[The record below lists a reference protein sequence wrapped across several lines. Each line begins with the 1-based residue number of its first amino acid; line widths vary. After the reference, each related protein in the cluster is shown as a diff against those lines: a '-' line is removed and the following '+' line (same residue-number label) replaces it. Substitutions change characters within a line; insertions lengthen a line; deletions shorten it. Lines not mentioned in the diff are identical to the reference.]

1 MKKEKIIS
9 TVIFVIIFIL
19 FAIFFS
25 KDYLDFQENL
35 FKKSEQEQLVLK
47 EAEELNVSKI
57 ENLENADLKIAPDE
71 KILSN
76 FVEKLDKAEKNIYI
90 EVYMLT
96 EKRITESL
104 KKARNRWV
112 DVKVLLEKSPY
123 KTENINNKVFEELKD
138 AWVNVTWS
146 NEKNY
151 YLNHSKFF
159 VIDDLLIASTW
170 NLTYSTFTV
179 NRDFFFYSSDTK
191 LLQTV
196 KNIFEND
203 FKWKKVDF
211 YHNNLI
217 MSPNY
222 SRVKLEKYL
231 QSATKN
237 IKIYIQYLKDEK
249 INNSLLAL
257 KKEKNIDI
265 EIIIDKKNLE
275 DESVEILKN
284 AWIKIKWFDWKTMH
298 SKAILIDEKYLFIGS
313 INFSEFSIDK
323 NREFWVFLKEENLIK
338 NFLEIFEKDFWN

>member
-1 MKKEKIIS
+1 
-9 TVIFVIIFIL
+9 
-19 FAIFFS
+19 
-25 KDYLDFQENL
+25 
-35 FKKSEQEQLVLK
+35 
-47 EAEELNVSKI
+47 
-57 ENLENADLKIAPDE
+57 
-71 KILSN
+71 
-76 FVEKLDKAEKNIYI
+76 
-90 EVYMLT
+90 
-96 EKRITESL
+96 
-104 KKARNRWV
+104 
-112 DVKVLLEKSPY
+112 
-123 KTENINNKVFEELKD
+123 
-138 AWVNVTWS
+138 
-146 NEKNY
+146 
-151 YLNHSKFF
+151 
-159 VIDDLLIASTW
+159 
-170 NLTYSTFTV
+170 
-179 NRDFFFYSSDTK
+179 
-191 LLQTV
+191 
-196 KNIFEND
+196 
-203 FKWKKVDF
+203 
-211 YHNNLI
+211 